1 LFEID
6 IVLVD
11 VDDTDA
17 NEIVDDADG
26 VNVIDGAAVQLNVNL
41 TID

>member
-1 LFEID
+1 LFEFE

-11 VDDTDA
+11 VDDTDP

-26 VNVIDGAAVQLNVNL
+26 VDE
-41 TID
+41 